1 MPAASA
7 MAAVPTAAAVA
18 TEVGSLE
25 AEGGAIAAFQTGE
38 GLEQWVALTVVQQPA
53 GEAGTVPS
61 AADTVTER
69 PNAVRVSGAA
79 PVVLVRAAWGLA
91 ADRSAPAGPVVVLA
105 EAAAVGEDNRGGQQL
120 PIDGG
125 TP

>member
-1 MPAASA
+1 MPAVSA
-7 MAAVPTAAAVA
+7 MAAARTEAAAA
-18 TEVGSLE
+18 TEVGSLGV
-25 AEGGAIAAFQTGE
+25 GGLPIAAFQTGE

-105 EAAAVGEDNRGGQQL
+105 AALAVVGADNHGGR
-120 PIDGG
+120 
-125 TP
+125 